1 MRGWYSLPFF
11 FFLFLSLGEVR
22 AVSCVDWT
30 SPVVTSA
37 AAGVVEKLVFAV
49 FGWRTTQNLES
60 ASRARN
66 HYVLQVY
73 LVGYS
78 GMRRI
83 CGEKKVFNI

>member
-1 MRGWYSLPFF
+1 MRRWYSLPY
-11 FFLFLSLGEVR
+11 FFLFLPLGEVR
-22 AVSCVDWT
+22 AVACADWT
-30 SPVVTSA
+30 SPVVTSCA
-37 AAGVVEKLVFAV
+37 ARVVEKLVFAV

-83 CGEKKVFNI
+83 CGEKKVFSL